1 MIYVVM
7 LVIGIGLLII
17 PWLKKRKRYDYL
29 EEFNQTEFVESVV
42 ANQQAVDL
50 RSLAD
55 RSLWE
60 ELLLRWSNFKKQLGA
75 RPTLKLAALLSGLV
89 FASIYFNRQFLRE
102 SLWLVAPVFVL
113 VGMSIFYRWLQ
124 GRERKMFETEFPDA
138 LNMMT
143 SAVSAGESIMHAIL
157 YVGNTLEG
165 DIGREFRIMG
175 KRLQLGE
182 SPDEVFRKSCRRYPY
197 PSFYF
202 FVITLRANMQR
213 GGQLKDIMM
222 RLNRMMFNARSIEK
236 KKYALTSEARTSAK
250 IVAAI
255 PFFFLFVLQYLSPEN
270 FEFVMFDPDGKV
282 ILYYVLISEAIGIAI
297 VWGLMK
303 SVR

>member
-1 MIYVVM
+1 MIYLIVL
-7 LVIGIGLLII
+7 LVGIGILLF
-17 PWLKKRKRYDYL
+17 PWLRQRKRYDYL
-29 EEFNQTEFVESVV
+29 AEFNRTEFVESVV

-60 ELLLRWSNFKKQLGA
+60 EILLRWHNFKKQLGT
-75 RPTLKLAALLSGLV
+75 RPTLKLVGLISILV
-89 FASIYFNRQFLRE
+89 FASIEFNQNFIRE
-102 SLWLVAPVFVL
+102 SVWVVSPLFVTAGLVF
-113 VGMSIFYRWLQ
+113 FYQWLQ
-124 GRERKMFETEFPDA
+124 AREKKMFETAFPDA

-213 GGQLKDIMM
+213 GGQLKEIMM
-222 RLNRMMFNARSIEK
+222 RLNRMMFNARAIEK

-255 PFFFLFVLQYLSPEN
+255 PFFFLFILQYLSPEN